1 MEKLS
6 MDECVEYEWISRGSM
21 SRGSMSRGWMSKVW
35 MDE

>member
-21 SRGSMSRGWMSKVW
+21 SRGWMSKVW

>member
-6 MDECVEYEWISRGSM
+6 MDKCVEYEWI